1 MVKVSENLFYLD
13 LSESEY
19 FIIFDLLKYLHINRN
34 RIWRSWK
41 CVFYF
46 HLSLLT
52 NSQTLVLCP
61 VLKRN
66 ASKSLII
73 TITIYLDL
81 STWSNFYQWGHT
93 HYPVSTFPENIV
105 EIVEKKKYQM
115 NKKCFH
121 TKQDISTS
129 TPIPRFGQ
137 FSLTTQHLFKC
148 LQMYQIYKT
157 PQILILPIS
166 TLENTQHS
174 L

>member
-46 HLSLLT
+46 LLSLLT
-52 NSQTLVLCP
+52 NSQTRVLCP

>member
-1 MVKVSENLFYLD
+1 MC
-13 LSESEY
+13 
-19 FIIFDLLKYLHINRN
+19 I
-34 RIWRSWK
+34 
-41 CVFYF
+41 FYF
-46 HLSLLT
+46 LRSLLT
-52 NSQTLVLCP
+52 NSQTRVLCP

-157 PQILILPIS
+157 PQILILPRS
-166 TLENTQHS
+166 TPKNTQQS
-174 L
+174 LISSCIFQSTVP